1 MKLSYTIETIEQKYQ
16 RLKQELKTETKQNLI
31 LAKKIYLK
39 RFEQENNL

>member
-1 MKLSYTIETIEQKYQ
+1 METVQQKYN
-16 RLKQELKTETKQNLI
+16 RLKEELNKETKENLI

>member
-1 MKLSYTIETIEQKYQ
+1 METVKQKYQ
-16 RLKQELKTETKQNLI
+16 RLKEELNKETKENLI

>member
-1 MKLSYTIETIEQKYQ
+1 METVKQKYQ
-16 RLKQELKTETKQNLI
+16 RLKEELNKETKDNLI